1 MAAHAVCQLQEP
13 PQGQLSLTSRHLL
26 LVLLQISSGR
36 HAQIHCIAFQAQ
48 MGSDASAVCGTLHH
62 AAHDDYSGAQ
72 ADWPR
77 VIKRPDAETK
87 VATCVETD
95 GHCWLTEKADP
106 ALNRRHRDNTISTIC
121 TGYYTQCLTLSLCTR
136 PMYMLY

>member
-1 MAAHAVCQLQEP
+1 MLSVSCRNHHRASLVFPVGTFSLCCCKSAVEDMPRSIAL
-13 PQGQLSLTSRHLL
+13 LFRHKL
-26 LVLLQISSGR
+26 
-36 HAQIHCIAFQAQ
+36 
-48 MGSDASAVCGTLHH
+48 GSDASAVCGTLHH
-62 AAHDDYSGAQ
+62 AAHDHHSGAQ

-77 VIKRPDAETK
+77 VVERPGAETK